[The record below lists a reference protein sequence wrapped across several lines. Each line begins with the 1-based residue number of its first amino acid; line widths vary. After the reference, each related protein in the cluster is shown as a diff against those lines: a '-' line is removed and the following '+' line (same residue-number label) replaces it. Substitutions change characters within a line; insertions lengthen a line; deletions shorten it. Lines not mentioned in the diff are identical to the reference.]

1 MGEEMDL
8 NNPGDLIEMLIYL
21 RYIEL
26 GGSDED
32 NDETDLGFN
41 ILVDNVYVVADG
53 FGVENIGFKYNTYD
67 KIIIDKSEAK
77 IRQSVYDKVSKDFG
91 EVINLIKNYLNDNQI
106 KPLKDMYEKY
116 IGEGGGE

>member
-32 NDETDLGFN
+32 NEETDLGFN

-53 FGVENIGFKYNTYD
+53 FGVENIGFKYNPM
-67 KIIIDKSEAK
+67 
-77 IRQSVYDKVSKDFG
+77 
-91 EVINLIKNYLNDNQI
+91 IKL
-106 KPLKDMYEKY
+106 
-116 IGEGGGE
+116 